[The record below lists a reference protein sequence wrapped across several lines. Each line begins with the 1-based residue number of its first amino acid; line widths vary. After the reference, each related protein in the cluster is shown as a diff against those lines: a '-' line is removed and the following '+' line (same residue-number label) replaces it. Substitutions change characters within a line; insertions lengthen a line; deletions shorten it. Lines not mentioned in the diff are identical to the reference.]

1 MFGWIAGCV
10 PENEKRWMIVESTT
24 TAIVLAQWTIRYSE
38 ATLHEPLTY
47 RIAPSRSAGPR
58 ATEMGALLS
67 PCRSPG
73 VDEDYDDGTDNDRGE
88 PVDDD
93 RGESEWDCEPTTW
106 TDVRHAWNARPSPW
120 TCSKCGAVWH
130 RRQ

>member
-24 TAIVLAQWTIRYSE
+24 TAIVLAQCGGD
-38 ATLHEPLTY
+38 APLTY

-58 ATEMGALLS
+58 ATEMGALLT

-73 VDEDYDDGTDNDRGE
+73 VDEDYDDGTDDDRGE

-106 TDVRHAWNARPSPW
+106 TDVRHAWDSRPSPW
-120 TCSKCGAVWH
+120 TCRKCGAVWH
-130 RRQ
+130 RQQ